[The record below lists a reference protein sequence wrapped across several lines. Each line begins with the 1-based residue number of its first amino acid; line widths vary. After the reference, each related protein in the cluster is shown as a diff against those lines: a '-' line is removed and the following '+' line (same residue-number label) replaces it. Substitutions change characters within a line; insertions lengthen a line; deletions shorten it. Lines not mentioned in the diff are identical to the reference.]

1 MLRRL
6 LFSPVSFFD
15 STPRGRVLNRFSAD
29 LDRVDS
35 RLYLITKEVLQTLTV
50 SVARLAVV
58 GTQAPLA
65 CGLGVVATAV
75 YVAVVAVTV
84 RAASD
89 LRIQESAMMSRVL
102 QHLAETRDSM
112 TSVRCFDAVALICR
126 RFYRLVDGS
135 FKPLCAVVTCVRFT
149 RVTGGVAGFCV
160 ILASVLTVS
169 LSSTPPSQGG
179 LGLALSLSI
188 ANELRISVDCG
199 IEDKE
204 LFPPTAKH
212 DFSFI
217 HLPSRGS
224 RLCGLTRRSLTLN
237 QKEKKRHLLSSIYTA
252 GFPISLCDILLPAV
266 LQDVCFVIRAHE
278 KVGVV
283 GRTGAGKSSLILAL
297 LRVLR
302 PSKGRVTIDGVDV
315 ASVPLRK
322 LRTALTVIPQ
332 EPYLMKC
339 SLREN
344 LDPTGSHSD
353 EQVWEALRKAHL
365 ADFVSRQPQG
375 LLLEIGDGAENLR
388 VLLLDEATSR
398 MDGDTDRLIQCT
410 LKECFASC
418 TVLTIA
424 HRLNTVLDC
433 DRILVMSAG
442 RVVEFGTVAE
452 LAANPDSAFR
462 AMAQAAGIDLS
473 APRNGFR
480 SSHA

>member
-1 MLRRL
+1 
-6 LFSPVSFFD
+6 
-15 STPRGRVLNRFSAD
+15 
-29 LDRVDS
+29 
-35 RLYLITKEVLQTLTV
+35 
-50 SVARLAVV
+50 
-58 GTQAPLA
+58 
-65 CGLGVVATAV
+65 
-75 YVAVVAVTV
+75 
-84 RAASD
+84 
-89 LRIQESAMMSRVL
+89 MMSRVL

-179 LGLALSLSI
+179 LGLALSLSMSI
-188 ANELRISVDCG
+188 
-199 IEDKE
+199 
-204 LFPPTAKH
+204 PM
-212 DFSFI
+212 
-217 HLPSRGS
+217 
-224 RLCGLTRRSLTLN
+224 
-237 QKEKKRHLLSSIYTA
+237 LLSSVNAALFFAFVSGIAFRRTLEYTRLPTEDDSHEKDTA
-252 GFPISLCDILLPAV
+252 RWKGKAPINVLSTDSSLLLWPKEGRIAFEGLTASYRPSLLPAV
-266 LQDVCFVIRAHE
+266 LQDVSFVIRAHE

-302 PSKGRVTIDGVDV
+302 PSKGRITIDGVDV

-375 LLLEIGDGAENLR
+375 LLLEIGDGAENLSAGQRQLVCLARALLRSPR